1 MNKKTLLTGLLATV
15 TLSEMAQT
23 DESASP
29 RVKENWAIGGVL
41 TLLAP
46 EADYYDKNLERYTP
60 PSPMIY
66 FGSSWLNG
74 GIMGDRQA
82 QFHLRSGVFNKIDC
96 GFTIL
101 QVSRNL
107 YRGVVGVS
115 AGFQIGGYMYNLS
128 KNYKV
133 KMDGYRVEIV
143 PSDDNTKNDSHR
155 VKKVPSNE
163 NDNDLDFTAVRIPLL
178 IGAQTNNRL
187 FSLQTGLG
195 LCHTSR
201 FGVQWLVT
209 AGLGPI
215 TINYSQN
222 LTPLF
227 ELNDGTKAYP
237 SSLTVGFDL
246 WYYFCR
252 FTHP

>member
-15 TLSEMAQT
+15 TLSGMAQT

-29 RVKENWAIGGVL
+29 RYKENWAIGGFL

-46 EADYYDKNLERYTP
+46 EPDYYDKNLERYNP
-60 PSPMIY
+60 PSPMIC

-82 QFHLRSGVFNKIDC
+82 QFHLRSGVFNKFDC
-96 GFTIL
+96 CFTIL

-115 AGFQIGGYMYNLS
+115 AGFQIGGYSYNLS
-128 KNYKV
+128 KNYSAK
-133 KMDGYRVEIV
+133 KDGHRVEIV
-143 PSDDNTKNDSHR
+143 PSD
-155 VKKVPSNE
+155 E
-163 NDNDLDFTAVRIPLL
+163 NDKEDDISFTAVRIPLL

-215 TINYSQN
+215 TINYSQS

>member
-15 TLSEMAQT
+15 TLSGMAQT

-29 RVKENWAIGGVL
+29 RYKENLAIGGFL

-46 EADYYDKNLERYTP
+46 TIDYYDKDLERYNP
-60 PSPMIY
+60 PSPMICL
-66 FGSSWLNG
+66 GSSWLNG

-82 QFHLRSGVFNKIDC
+82 QFHLRSGVFNKFDC
-96 GFTIL
+96 CFTML

-107 YRGVVGVS
+107 YRGVVGVTV
-115 AGFQIGGYMYNLS
+115 GFQAGGYTYNIS
-128 KNYKV
+128 KNYSAK
-133 KMDGYRVEIV
+133 KDGHRVEIV
-143 PSDDNTKNDSHR
+143 PSD
-155 VKKVPSNE
+155 E
-163 NDNDLDFTAVRIPLL
+163 NDKEGDLSFTAVRIPLL

-215 TINYSQN
+215 TINYSQS

>member
-1 MNKKTLLTGLLATV
+1 MNKKTLVTGLLAIV
-15 TLSEMAQT
+15 TLSGMAQT
-23 DESASP
+23 EGSASP

-41 TLLAP
+41 TLLA
-46 EADYYDKNLERYTP
+46 ADIDYYDKNLERYTP

-107 YRGVVGVS
+107 YRGVVGVT
-115 AGFQIGGYMYNLS
+115 AGLQVGGYSYDLS
-128 KNYKV
+128 KNYKA
-133 KMDGYRVEIV
+133 KKDGYRVEIV
-143 PSDDNTKNDSHR
+143 PSD
-155 VKKVPSNE
+155 E
-163 NDNDLDFTAVRIPLL
+163 NDKEGDLSFTAVRIPLL
-178 IGAQTNNRL
+178 IGTQTNNRL

-195 LCHTSR
+195 LYHTSR

-246 WYYFCR
+246 WYYYHR
-252 FTHP
+252 FKHP

>member
-15 TLSEMAQT
+15 TLSGIAQT

-29 RVKENWAIGGVL
+29 RYKENWAIGGFL

-46 EADYYDKNLERYTP
+46 TIDYYDKNLERYNP
-60 PSPMIY
+60 PSPMICL
-66 FGSSWLNG
+66 GSSWLNG

-82 QFHLRSGVFNKIDC
+82 QFHLRSGVFNKFDC
-96 GFTIL
+96 CFTML

-107 YRGVVGVS
+107 YRGVVGVTV
-115 AGFQIGGYMYNLS
+115 GFQAGGYTYNIS
-128 KNYKV
+128 KNYSAK
-133 KMDGYRVEIV
+133 KDGHRVEIV
-143 PSDDNTKNDSHR
+143 PSD
-155 VKKVPSNE
+155 E
-163 NDNDLDFTAVRIPLL
+163 NDKEGDLSFTAVRIPLL

-215 TINYSQN
+215 TINYSQS

>member
-15 TLSEMAQT
+15 TLSGMAQT

-29 RVKENWAIGGVL
+29 RYKENWAIGGFL

-46 EADYYDKNLERYTP
+46 EPDYYDKNLERYNP
-60 PSPMIY
+60 PSPMICL
-66 FGSSWLNG
+66 GSSWLNG

-96 GFTIL
+96 GFTML

-107 YRGVVGVS
+107 YRGVVGVTV
-115 AGFQIGGYMYNLS
+115 GFQAGGYTYNIS
-128 KNYKV
+128 KNYSAK
-133 KMDGYRVEIV
+133 KDGHRVEIV
-143 PSDDNTKNDSHR
+143 PSD
-155 VKKVPSNE
+155 E
-163 NDNDLDFTAVRIPLL
+163 NDKEDDLSFTAVRIPLL

-215 TINYSQN
+215 TINYSQS

>member
-1 MNKKTLLTGLLATV
+1 MNKKIIITALLAFYTI
-15 TLSEMAQT
+15 SGMAQT
-23 DESASP
+23 EESQAS
-29 RVKENWAIGGVL
+29 RGKQKWAVGGFL

-46 EADYYDKNLERYTP
+46 EPDYYDKTLERYNP
-60 PSPMIY
+60 PTQMVW

-74 GIMGDRQA
+74 GMMGDRQA

-101 QVSRNL
+101 QISRNL

-115 AGFQIGGYMYNLS
+115 TGLQFGGTMYNLS
-128 KNYKV
+128 RGYGAEK
-133 KMDGYRVEIV
+133 DGYRVDIG
-143 PSDDNTKNDSHR
+143 PSDDNH
-155 VKKVPSNE
+155 KKDELS
-163 NDNDLDFTAVRIPLL
+163 FAAVRIPLL

-201 FGVQWLVT
+201 FGAQWLVT
-209 AGLGPI
+209 AGLGPV

-227 ELNDGTKAYP
+227 KLSDGTKAYP
-237 SSLTVGFDL
+237 SSFSIGFDL
-246 WYYFCR
+246 WYYLCR
-252 FTHP
+252 FTHPK

>member
-15 TLSEMAQT
+15 TLSGMAQT

-29 RVKENWAIGGVL
+29 RYKENLAIGGFL

-46 EADYYDKNLERYTP
+46 TIDYYDKNLERYNP
-60 PSPMIY
+60 PSPMICL
-66 FGSSWLNG
+66 GSSWLNG

-82 QFHLRSGVFNKIDC
+82 QFHLRSGVFNKFDC
-96 GFTIL
+96 CFTIL

-107 YRGVVGVS
+107 YRGVVGVTV
-115 AGFQIGGYMYNLS
+115 GFQAGGYTYNIS
-128 KNYKV
+128 KNYSAK
-133 KMDGYRVEIV
+133 KDGHRVEIV
-143 PSDDNTKNDSHR
+143 PSD
-155 VKKVPSNE
+155 E
-163 NDNDLDFTAVRIPLL
+163 NDKEGDLSFTAVRIPLL

-215 TINYSQN
+215 TINYSQS

>member
-1 MNKKTLLTGLLATV
+1 MEPTMNKRTLFTGLLAIV
-15 TLSEMAQT
+15 TLSGMAQT

-29 RVKENWAIGGVL
+29 RYKENLAIGGFL

-46 EADYYDKNLERYTP
+46 TIDYYDKNLERYNP
-60 PSPMIY
+60 PSPMICL
-66 FGSSWLNG
+66 GSSWLNG

-82 QFHLRSGVFNKIDC
+82 QFHLRSGVFNKFDC
-96 GFTIL
+96 CFTML

-107 YRGVVGVS
+107 YRGVVGVTV
-115 AGFQIGGYMYNLS
+115 GFQAGGYTYNIS
-128 KNYKV
+128 KNYSAK
-133 KMDGYRVEIV
+133 KDGHRVEIV
-143 PSDDNTKNDSHR
+143 PSD
-155 VKKVPSNE
+155 E
-163 NDNDLDFTAVRIPLL
+163 NDKEGDLSFTAVRIPLL
-178 IGAQTNNRL
+178 IGAQTDNRL

-215 TINYSQN
+215 TINYSQS

>member
-1 MNKKTLLTGLLATV
+1 MNKRTLFTGLLAIV
-15 TLSEMAQT
+15 TLSGMAQT

-29 RVKENWAIGGVL
+29 RYKENWAIGGFL
-41 TLLAP
+41 ILLAP
-46 EADYYDKNLERYTP
+46 EPDYYDKNLERYNP
-60 PSPMIY
+60 PSPMIC

-101 QVSRNL
+101 YFSRNL

-115 AGFQIGGYMYNLS
+115 TGFQVGGYSYNIS
-128 KNYKV
+128 KNYSAK
-133 KMDGYRVEIV
+133 KDGHRVEIV
-143 PSDDNTKNDSHR
+143 PSD
-155 VKKVPSNE
+155 E
-163 NDNDLDFTAVRIPLL
+163 NDKGDDLSFTAVRIPLL